1 MGDHPI
7 ILFEGIC
14 NFCHSALP
22 FVLRRDPE
30 SKFRFAT
37 LQSAMAH
44 GLLSTRKFPA
54 SDLSSFVLIENNK
67 IFIRSTA
74 ALKVCRHLS
83 GLWPLLYGLIVVP
96 RFIRDGVS
104 NWVDRT
110 RYQWFGK
117 RDTCMIPTSDLKS
130 RFLNEHI

>member
-7 ILFEGIC
+7 ILFDGIC
-14 NFCHSALP
+14 NFCNSAIN
-22 FVLRRDPE
+22 FVIRRDPE

-37 LQSAMAH
+37 LQSEMAH

-96 RFIRDGVS
+96 RFIRDGVY
-104 NWVDRT
+104 NWIARH

-117 RDTCMIPTSDLKS
+117 RDTCMIPTSDLRS